1 MMPLSKESQSKFK
14 SVKNIFFSPEI
25 AKFIYCFD
33 IFFFFENDTF
43 ENVKIK
49 RGKFR
54 YFACF
59 FPSENQVVP

>member
-1 MMPLSKESQSKFK
+1 MMPLSKESQSNFK
-14 SVKNIFFSPEI
+14 SVKNIFFFPEI
-25 AKFIYCFD
+25 AKFIYCLD
-33 IFFFFENDTF
+33 FFFFENDTF
-43 ENVKIK
+43 EYVKIK